1 MDTKR
6 VLIIGA
12 VGVLS
17 VGAYLYFRP
26 KKTVVTGTDSSNSG
40 LPSANPN
47 SLISVPPKG
56 TVITSPEEVE
66 KIAQKIADAKA
77 LAIKID
83 DLKTQRRQLALMPNV
98 TSGVGI
104 FGGGRG
110 VGGTSLQDLIRST
123 RSKALDTQIA
133 DLEKLITDLGYA
145 EVNGKITQIV

>member
-26 KKTVVTGTDSSNSG
+26 KKTNNAVAGTPTSG
-40 LPSANPN
+40 VPNPN
-47 SLISVPPKG
+47 SLISVPPTG
-56 TVITSPEEVE
+56 EVITSAEEVE

-83 DLKTQRRQLALMPNV
+83 DLKTQRRQLALAP
-98 TSGVGI
+98 TIGSAF
-104 FGGGRG
+104 FGGI
-110 VGGTSLQDLIRST
+110 GGSSVQNLIRTSRT
-123 RSKALDTQIA
+123 KELDVQIA

-145 EVNGKITQIV
+145 EVNGKITKIV

>member
-26 KKTVVTGTDSSNSG
+26 KKTVVAGTDSSNSG
-40 LPSANPN
+40 LPTANPN
-47 SLISVPPKG
+47 SLITVPPTG
-56 TVITSPEEVE
+56 AVITSPEEVE

-83 DLKTQRRQLALMPNV
+83 DLKTERRKIALTPT
-98 TSGVGI
+98 TSGSM
-104 FGGGRG
+104 FGGI
-110 VGGTSLQDLIRST
+110 GGSQMQDFIKNVRT
-123 RSKALDTQIA
+123 KELDRQIA

-145 EVNGKITQIV
+145 EVNGKITKIV

>member
-26 KKTVVTGTDSSNSG
+26 KKTDNLATGTSVG
-40 LPSANPN
+40 ELGNPN

-83 DLKTQRRQLALMPNV
+83 DLKTQRRQLALAPITTNTV
-98 TSGVGI
+98 
-104 FGGGRG
+104 FGGI
-110 VGGTSLQDLIRST
+110 GGANVQNMIRT
-123 RSKALDTQIA
+123 VKSKELDTQIA
-133 DLEKLITDLGYA
+133 DLEKLLTDLGYA

>member
-26 KKTVVTGTDSSNSG
+26 KKPVVTGTDSSNSG
-40 LPSANPN
+40 LPTANPN
-47 SLISVPPKG
+47 SLITVPPKG

-104 FGGGRG
+104 FGGGI
-110 VGGTSLQDLIRST
+110 GGTGLQDLIRST

>member
-26 KKTVVTGTDSSNSG
+26 KKTDNLATGTSVG
-40 LPSANPN
+40 ELGNPN

>member
-26 KKTVVTGTDSSNSG
+26 KKTDNLATGTSVG
-40 LPSANPN
+40 ELGNPN

-104 FGGGRG
+104 FGAGGI
-110 VGGTSLQDLIRST
+110 GGGSLQSLIRD
-123 RSKALDTQIA
+123 RKSKELDIQIA

>member
-26 KKTVVTGTDSSNSG
+26 KKTDNLGTGASVG
-40 LPSANPN
+40 ELGNPN

-83 DLKTQRRQLALMPNV
+83 DLKTQRRKLALQPIGQ
-98 TSGVGI
+98 SGSNSI
-104 FGGGRG
+104 FGGI
-110 VGGTSLQDLIRST
+110 GGERVQNLVRSVK
-123 RSKALDTQIA
+123 SKELDTQIA

>member
-26 KKTVVTGTDSSNSG
+26 KKTNNAEAGTQMAG
-40 LPSANPN
+40 VPNPN
-47 SLISVPPKG
+47 SLITVPPTG
-56 TVITSPEEVE
+56 AVITSPEEVE

-83 DLKTQRRQLALMPNV
+83 DLKTQRRKIALMPNAL
-98 TSGVGI
+98 SGSGI
-104 FGGGRG
+104 FGAGGI
-110 VGGTSLQDLIRST
+110 GGGSLQNLIRSSRT
-123 RSKALDTQIA
+123 KELDTQIA

-145 EVNGKITQIV
+145 EVNGKITKIV